1 MEQTVQSKGSKIRC
15 YNPLF
20 YFKTKQLTKDGL
32 NGYLVNF
39 VNGFMSY
46 QSDTVKK
53 ECNPNVRWDVNTNSQ
68 IVTDKQ

>member
-39 VNGFMSY
+39 ENGFMSY

-53 ECNPNVRWDVNTNSQ
+53 EGNPNLRWDVNTNSQ